1 MCFMMG
7 PSVRDANGKCVDL
20 VLAYAGPRRDIP
32 SAAERSRLSTLGP
45 WYAPGVRIRGFAEL
59 VFDDSA
65 RLIMARVCERAPVDV
80 TLLHPEAWVVD
91 ERRISFA
98 IDTDLSEHELA
109 EYEAFLRDLASEARV
124 GELEL
129 SVDGQR
135 RVFERLGSFE
145 SGSPS
150 RASGPAS
157 DGARPTLRVK
167 REA

>member
-1 MCFMMG
+1 
-7 PSVRDANGKCVDL
+7 VR
-20 VLAYAGPRRDIP
+20 
-32 SAAERSRLSTLGP
+32 T
-45 WYAPGVRIRGFAEL
+45 RGFAEL
-59 VFDDSA
+59 VFDESA

-80 TLLHPEAWVVD
+80 TLLHPEAWVID
-91 ERRISFA
+91 DRRVSFA
-98 IDTDLSEHELA
+98 LDADLSDVELA
-109 EYEAFLRDLASEARV
+109 EYEAFLRDVASEAQV

-135 RVFERLGSFE
+135 RVFERLGSFD

-150 RASGPAS
+150 RGSGPAS